1 MNNKHEALIA
11 TLLVIACGLLFLA
24 IGAAYL

>member
-1 MNNKHEALIA
+1 MGKLEALIA